1 MVISPRDCSI
11 PRATAGANLGALCG
25 IGGVLNR
32 GVEWICQNLPPNSAC
47 DTTGVSR
54 LQVAVLAS
62 HNGSNLRAL
71 HQASLSA
78 DAGFG
83 VALVV
88 GNNSGS
94 GALAYARDTG
104 IPALHLSDRTHPG
117 QLDEA
122 ILSALTDH
130 AVDLVV
136 TAGYM
141 KKLGPRVRAAYA
153 SRIINIHPALL
164 PRHGGKGMYGKA
176 VHESVLAAGDK
187 VSGATVHILTDDYDT
202 GPIIAQHQVPVL
214 PGDTTD
220 SLAER
225 VLAAEHQLLPT
236 VVQQIAA
243 QREALTPP
251 E

>member
-1 MVISPRDCSI
+1 MH
-11 PRATAGANLGALCG
+11 RA
-25 IGGVLNR
+25 I
-32 GVEWICQNLPPNSAC
+32 
-47 DTTGVSR
+47 
-54 LQVAVLAS
+54 
-62 HNGSNLRAL
+62 
-71 HQASLSA
+71 
-78 DAGFG
+78 
-83 VALVV
+83 
-88 GNNSGS
+88 
-94 GALAYARDTG
+94 
-104 IPALHLSDRTHPG
+104 
-117 QLDEA
+117 
-122 ILSALTDH
+122 
-130 AVDLVV
+130 DLVV

-153 SRIINIHPALL
+153 SRIVNIHPALL

-202 GPIIAQHQVPVL
+202 GPIIAQRRVPVL

-225 VLAAEHQLLPT
+225 VLAAEHQLLPA

-243 QREALTPP
+243 QRKALTSP